1 MLGVH
6 LLTYATR
13 RRAGMEAREQADRV
27 NDFGRDPV
35 GEGKEEQVR
44 LSSLWC
50 PWGTIVT
57 CLPLQLYN
65 KELKTLLDNKRDD
78 AGLVAEIG
86 ERNPGDGDKDGGKR
100 KRLPLEEITRFTMVK
115 RIW

>member
-35 GEGKEEQVR
+35 GEGKEEQVHI
-44 LSSLWC
+44 SSLWR
-50 PWGTIVT
+50 PWGNVVNLSSFTAVQQGT
-57 CLPLQLYN
+57 QDL
-65 KELKTLLDNKRDD
+65 
-78 AGLVAEIG
+78 AGQQA
-86 ERNPGDGDKDGGKR
+86 
-100 KRLPLEEITRFTMVK
+100 
-115 RIW
+115 